1 MTIRSGLRRQLAH
14 VVRHRAPWL
23 YSRNNLARDA
33 RLVGKVWKESPY
45 FDEAEADIDVQW
57 QELIWPFI
65 SGSDFTCVV
74 DLAAGHGRNSTK
86 LRDVSGMIYIVDINA
101 ENISY
106 CRKRFAGDS
115 MFRFVKTNGTKLKG
129 IGSGEVSFLYCFD
142 SMVHF
147 DSDVIRAYLKEFH
160 RVLRPGG
167 RGFCH
172 HSNYTARPGGD
183 YLQSP
188 GIRNFMSRELFAHY
202 CAKEQLTVLKSTIV
216 DWSEP
221 QLDCFTLFTK

>member
-1 MTIRSGLRRQLAH
+1 
-14 VVRHRAPWL
+14 
-23 YSRNNLARDA
+23 
-33 RLVGKVWKESPY
+33 
-45 FDEAEADIDVQW
+45 
-57 QELIWPFI
+57 
-65 SGSDFTCVV
+65 
-74 DLAAGHGRNSTK
+74 
-86 LRDVSGMIYIVDINA
+86 
-101 ENISY
+101 
-106 CRKRFAGDS
+106 
-115 MFRFVKTNGTKLKG
+115 
-129 IGSGEVSFLYCFD
+129 
-142 SMVHF
+142 MVHF
-147 DSDVIRAYLKEFH
+147 DSDVVRAYLKEFH